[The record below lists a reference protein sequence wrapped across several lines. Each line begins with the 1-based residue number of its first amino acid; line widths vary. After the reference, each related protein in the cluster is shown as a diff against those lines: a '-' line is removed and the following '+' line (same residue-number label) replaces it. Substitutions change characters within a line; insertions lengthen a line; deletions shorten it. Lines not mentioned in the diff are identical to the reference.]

1 LTFPVPFGI
10 LAELEIWHFQPSLL
24 QWMVRGRRPTPSA
37 GATARGGTHGKEEG
51 TMHHRRFAAMALAL
65 VIPLAG
71 CAKSENPAVAPSS
84 SPSSSAAPA
93 VTGGATIFAAASLT
107 ESFNQIG
114 DAFEKA
120 HPGTNLT
127 FSFGSSGT
135 LATQIVEGGGVADVF
150 ASADDTN
157 MKKVADANLLEG
169 ASKVFARNKLQIAV
183 APGNPEKIMGLKD
196 LAKPGLKVVLAAATV
211 PVGKYG
217 AQALQKAGV
226 TVKPVSEEADVKA
239 VLQKVALGEAD
250 AGIVYQTDVKSSGKV
265 QGVDIPDDLNVI
277 ATYPIGV
284 INKTK
289 NPAVAEAFED
299 MVLSDAGR
307 QVLMDHGFLGP

>member
-1 LTFPVPFGI
+1 
-10 LAELEIWHFQPSLL
+10 
-24 QWMVRGRRPTPSA
+24 
-37 GATARGGTHGKEEG
+37 
-51 TMHHRRFAAMALAL
+51 MHHRRFAAMALAV

-71 CAKSENPAVAPSS
+71 CAKDENPAVVPSS
-84 SPSSSAAPA
+84 SPSSTTPA
-93 VTGGATIFAAASLT
+93 ITGNATVFAAASLT

-120 HPGTNLT
+120 HPGTDLT

-135 LATQIVEGGGVADVF
+135 LSTQIVEGGGVADVF
-150 ASADDTN
+150 ASADDAN
-157 MKKVADANLLEG
+157 MKKVSDAGLLEG
-169 ASKVFARNKLQIAV
+169 APKVFARNRLQIAV
-183 APGNPEKIMGLKD
+183 EPGNPKKITGLKD

-265 QGVDIPDDLNVI
+265 EGVDIPEDLNVV
-277 ATYPIGV
+277 ATYPLGV
-284 INKTK
+284 ISKAK
-289 NPAVAEAFED
+289 NPVLAEAFEE
-299 MVLSDAGR
+299 MVLSDTGR
-307 QVLMDHGFLGP
+307 KVLTDHGFLGP